1 MLPISTYSLVL
12 TRRNCTLFCRMM
24 ALLAL
29 PVPQLLPLDHAA
41 ARISRFLRRSCDVK
55 IMMVG
60 VMKLDL

>member
-1 MLPISTYSLVL
+1 
-12 TRRNCTLFCRMM
+12 MM